1 MKMQKMKHEITEI
14 APNTWCLSEFRLVN
28 AFLAEGKEKAAL
40 IDTGCGIG
48 NLGETVKELTQKS
61 VEIFL
66 THGHADHSGGIYTLP
81 QSPVY
86 MMKEDEKLFQEM
98 PATNEMRRFYVKTRV
113 PVRYPGEGNV
123 EAITALI
130 PEQEPEYTGEYTAV
144 KDGDIFELGERTLTA
159 LHTPGHSEGSV
170 CYLDSQ
176 SRVLFSGDTV
186 NHSII
191 LMRQPDND
199 KRLIRIYHESL
210 KKIWEQQEKFDR
222 LAIGHDGILLDKAIV
237 KDYLELTGGLLDG
250 SIVGKYEEIGFR
262 KGDVARLG
270 QAELWYQCDE

>member
-1 MKMQKMKHEITEI
+1 MCIRD
-14 APNTWCLSEFRLVN
+14 S
-28 AFLAEGKEKAAL
+28 
-40 IDTGCGIG
+40 
-48 NLGETVKELTQKS
+48 
-61 VEIFL
+61 
-66 THGHADHSGGIYTLP
+66 
-81 QSPVY
+81 
-86 MMKEDEKLFQEM
+86 
-98 PATNEMRRFYVKTRV
+98 
-113 PVRYPGEGNV
+113 
-123 EAITALI
+123 
-130 PEQEPEYTGEYTAV
+130 
-144 KDGDIFELGERTLTA
+144 
-159 LHTPGHSEGSV
+159 SEGSV

>member
-1 MKMQKMKHEITEI
+1 M
-14 APNTWCLSEFRLVN
+14 
-28 AFLAEGKEKAAL
+28 
-40 IDTGCGIG
+40 
-48 NLGETVKELTQKS
+48 
-61 VEIFL
+61 
-66 THGHADHSGGIYTLP
+66 
-81 QSPVY
+81 
-86 MMKEDEKLFQEM
+86 
-98 PATNEMRRFYVKTRV
+98 
-113 PVRYPGEGNV
+113 
-123 EAITALI
+123 
-130 PEQEPEYTGEYTAV
+130 
-144 KDGDIFELGERTLTA
+144 
-159 LHTPGHSEGSV
+159 
-170 CYLDSQ
+170 
-176 SRVLFSGDTV
+176 

-270 QAELWYQCDE
+270 QQNCGISVMNKRGKRKRERFKESLPFDCFCAARVLITAVRHSSLSPRFLASFRSLLNWLEGTMLSICKYLIH

>member
-48 NLGETVKELTQKS
+48 NLGETVKELTQKP

-222 LAIGHDGILLDKAIV
+222 LAIGHDGIL
-237 KDYLELTGGLLDG
+237 
-250 SIVGKYEEIGFR
+250 
-262 KGDVARLG
+262 
-270 QAELWYQCDE
+270 

>member
-48 NLGETVKELTQKS
+48 NLGETVKELTQKP

-130 PEQEPEYTGEYTAV
+130 PFIIT
-144 KDGDIFELGERTLTA
+144 
-159 LHTPGHSEGSV
+159 H
-170 CYLDSQ
+170 
-176 SRVLFSGDTV
+176 FSWKGAETIWRKQGYILRGRSHHRRWTV
-186 NHSII
+186 S
-191 LMRQPDND
+191 MTR
-199 KRLIRIYHESL
+199 S
-210 KKIWEQQEKFDR
+210 
-222 LAIGHDGILLDKAIV
+222 ASG
-237 KDYLELTGGLLDG
+237 
-250 SIVGKYEEIGFR
+250 
-262 KGDVARLG
+262 
-270 QAELWYQCDE
+270 

>member
-1 MKMQKMKHEITEI
+1 M
-14 APNTWCLSEFRLVN
+14 LS
-28 AFLAEGKEKAAL
+28 G
-40 IDTGCGIG
+40 
-48 NLGETVKELTQKS
+48 
-61 VEIFL
+61 
-66 THGHADHSGGIYTLP
+66 
-81 QSPVY
+81 QSKP
-86 MMKEDEKLFQEM
+86 
-98 PATNEMRRFYVKTRV
+98 RV
-113 PVRYPGEGNV
+113 IQR
-123 EAITALI
+123 
-130 PEQEPEYTGEYTAV
+130 
-144 KDGDIFELGERTLTA
+144 
-159 LHTPGHSEGSV
+159 
-170 CYLDSQ
+170 
-176 SRVLFSGDTV
+176 DTV

>member
-1 MKMQKMKHEITEI
+1 MKMQKMKHEIT

-48 NLGETVKELTQKS
+48 NLGETVKELTQKP

-130 PEQEPEYTGEYTAV
+130 PE
-144 KDGDIFELGERTLTA
+144 
-159 LHTPGHSEGSV
+159 
-170 CYLDSQ
+170 
-176 SRVLFSGDTV
+176 
-186 NHSII
+186 
-191 LMRQPDND
+191 
-199 KRLIRIYHESL
+199 
-210 KKIWEQQEKFDR
+210 
-222 LAIGHDGILLDKAIV
+222 
-237 KDYLELTGGLLDG
+237 
-250 SIVGKYEEIGFR
+250 
-262 KGDVARLG
+262 
-270 QAELWYQCDE
+270 